1 MENSNDSLKLLVL
14 DSHKEFGKSVNEHL
28 KIKRGTPEG
37 YDFRVPLDTIRFN
50 TGEGKA
56 VLLDSVRGK
65 DTYLLADVLN
75 CSCKYKMRQIE
86 QRMSPDDHF
95 MDIIRVL
102 GTMVGHADMINIII
116 PYLYEARQHRKKL
129 RESLDCSIILHML
142 EYMRVKN
149 IITVDAHDPSI
160 DNAIP
165 FTPLYNYQPTD
176 LLLKSLLNDYPDI
189 DDIMVISP
197 DNGAVNRAD
206 NFMNKIISDEYNNV
220 SYVARGFFYKQRDF
234 RVVLD
239 GKNAIKSQEYAGNDV
254 DGKNIIIVD
263 DMISSGASMINVAK
277 DLKARG
283 AKSTYIVT
291 TFAIFDH
298 GPNEFNDFYD
308 KGIINKVYATNAS
321 YIDPQILNAEWF
333 KRVDITEVIAD
344 MISDLHDRKSLER
357 YVRPSDFR

>member
-1 MENSNDSLKLLVL
+1 MNNNESLGLVVF
-14 DSHKEFGKSVNEHL
+14 DNHKEFGESVHRHL
-28 KIKRGTPEG
+28 QDLRHTT
-37 YDFRVPLDTIRFN
+37 YDFIVPIENVRFN

-56 VLLDSVRGK
+56 VLKDSARGK
-65 DTYLLADVLN
+65 DMYLISDVLN
-75 CSCKYKMRQIE
+75 CSKTYQMRQVA
-86 QRMSPDDHF
+86 QHMSPDDHF

-102 GTMVGHADMINIII
+102 GTMVGHAEAINLVM

-129 RESLDCSIILHML
+129 RESLDCSIMLHIL

-165 FTPLYNYQPTD
+165 FVPLYNYQPTE
-176 LLLKSLLNDYPDI
+176 LLLESLLNDYPDV

-206 NFMNKIISDEYNNV
+206 NFMNKIISIQDDV
-220 SYVARGFFYKQRDF
+220 TYVARGFFYKQRDF

-239 GKNAIKSQEYAGNDV
+239 GKNPIKSQEYAGNDV
-254 DGKNIIIVD
+254 DGKNVIIVD
-263 DMISSGASMINVAK
+263 DMISSGASMLNVANE
-277 DLKARG
+277 LHERG
-283 AKSTYIVT
+283 AKSIYMVT

-298 GPNEFNDFYD
+298 GVNAFNDRYD

-321 YIDPQILNAEWF
+321 YIDPRVREAEWF
-333 KRVDITEVIAD
+333 QEVDISKIIAE
-344 MISDLHDRKSLER
+344 MISDLHDRKSLEK
-357 YVRPSDFR
+357 YVRPKDFR

>member
-75 CSCKYKMRQIE
+75 CSCTYKMRQIE

-95 MDIIRVL
+95 MDLIRVL
-102 GTMVGHADMINIII
+102 GTVVGHANMINLIL
-116 PYLYEARQHRKKL
+116 PYLTEARQHRKKL
-129 RESLDCSIILHML
+129 RESLDCAILLRIL
-142 EYMRVKN
+142 EYLGVKN

-165 FTPLYNYQPTD
+165 FTPFYNYQPTE
-176 LLLKSLLNDYPDI
+176 LLLNSLLNDYPDI

-206 NFMNKIISDEYNNV
+206 NFMNKIISIQDGV
-220 SYVARGFFYKQRDF
+220 TYVNRGFFYKQRDF
-234 RVVLD
+234 SIVLD
-239 GKNAIKSQEYAGNDV
+239 GKNPIKNQEYAGNDV

-283 AKSTYIVT
+283 AKSIYIVT

-298 GPNEFNDFYD
+298 GPSEFNDFYD

-321 YIDPQILNAEWF
+321 YIDPEILDAEWF
-333 KRVDITEVIAD
+333 QQVDITEVIAH
-344 MISDLHDRKSLER
+344 MISDLYDRNSLEK
-357 YVRPSDFR
+357 YVRQNGFR